1 MANQNEQPF
10 NTLELLTIDNLE
22 DFENGASGGFTVD
35 DGSYDAVVV
44 GWALVKNEY
53 EGKISNR
60 IQLYFQFAD
69 EEGKAHNIRG
79 NAWALSANEKSHFR
93 IDLMSWLGTSEWS
106 RVIEILKQGKILVP
120 GQDGKGSVNP
130 DGFIGWRA
138 KLLVGTKKSKAG
150 KDFNLIM
157 SISPCKK
164 KNFQLKEYADI
175 PWFYANGED
184 IISYKL
190 ADGINVGQPKDN
202 KQSSAQP
209 APFTAPQQQQQLGQS
224 NQMLGANRGVPGAP
238 MNNID
243 AKEYFNPQ
251 AAPVQG
257 GDLAAQLPVA
267 DDDDTVQLPF

>member
-1 MANQNEQPF
+1 MANQIQNEQPF

-22 DFENGASGGFTVD
+22 DFENGSSSSFTVD

-60 IQLYFQFAD
+60 VQLYFQFAD
-69 EEGKAHNIRG
+69 EEGKVHNLRG

-93 IDLMSWLGTSEWS
+93 IDLMGWLNTSEWS
-106 RVIEILKQGKILVP
+106 RVIEVLKQGKILVP

-150 KDFNLIM
+150 KDFNVIM

-164 KNFQLKEYADI
+164 KNFQLPEFADV
-175 PWFYANGED
+175 PWFYANGD
-184 IISYKL
+184 DVISCKL
-190 ADGINVGQPKDN
+190 AEGIKVGQPKES
-202 KQSSAQP
+202 KQASAQP
-209 APFTAPQQQQQLGQS
+209 AQQPQQQVGQS
-224 NQMLGANRGVPGAP
+224 NAMLANKGAVGAP
-238 MNNID
+238 MNNVN
-243 AKEYFNPQ
+243 AQAYFNPQ

-267 DDDDTVQLPF
+267 DDEDSVQLPF

>member
-1 MANQNEQPF
+1 MANQIQNEQPF

-22 DFENGASGGFTVD
+22 DFENGSSSSFTVD

-60 IQLYFQFAD
+60 VQLYFQFAD
-69 EEGKAHNIRG
+69 EEGKVHNLRG

-93 IDLMSWLGTSEWS
+93 IDLMGWLNTSEWS
-106 RVIEILKQGKILVP
+106 RVIEVLKQGKILVP

-150 KDFNLIM
+150 KDFNVIM

-164 KNFQLKEYADI
+164 KNFQLPEFADV
-175 PWFYANGED
+175 PWFYANGD
-184 IISYKL
+184 DVISCKL
-190 ADGINVGQPKDN
+190 AEGIKV
-202 KQSSAQP
+202 
-209 APFTAPQQQQQLGQS
+209 GQS
-224 NQMLGANRGVPGAP
+224 NAMLANKGAVGAP
-238 MNNID
+238 MNNVN
-243 AKEYFNPQ
+243 AQAYFNPQ

-267 DDDDTVQLPF
+267 DDEDSVQLPF

>member
-60 IQLYFQFAD
+60 VQLYFQFAD
-69 EEGKAHNIRG
+69 EEGKVHNIRG

-93 IDLMSWLGTSEWS
+93 IDLMSWLNTSEWS

-175 PWFYANGED
+175 PWFYANGDD
-184 IISYKL
+184 IISCNL
-190 ADGINVGQPKDN
+190 AEGIKVGQPKEN
-202 KQSSAQP
+202 KQSSSQP
-209 APFTAPQQQQQLGQS
+209 APFAAPQQQVGQS
-224 NQMLGANRGVPGAP
+224 NQMLAANKGVQGAP
-238 MNNID
+238 MNNVD
-243 AKEYFNPQ
+243 AQAYFNPANAPMQ
-251 AAPVQG
+251 A
-257 GDLAAQLPVA
+257 GDLASQLPQP
-267 DDDDTVQLPF
+267 DDDVQLPF